1 MRKQRDLLTSELS
14 ELHRRL
20 HLKCR
25 RKKKK

>member
-1 MRKQRDLLTSELS
+1 MRKQKDLLTSELL

-25 RKKKK
+25 RKRNR

>member
-1 MRKQRDLLTSELS
+1 MRRQRDPLISGSS

-25 RKKKK
+25 RKRSR

>member
-1 MRKQRDLLTSELS
+1 MRRQRGLLTSELS

-25 RKKKK
+25 RKRNR